1 MQNSV
6 TAQRIENGWDWFFKR
21 NCSISPYQLAGIF
34 IFLGIVSLTIGT
46 TFYMMG
52 ATLILPYCFVEIFV
66 QMLAF
71 FYNAKHANDYEQ
83 LVLQPN
89 VIKIIHKK
97 GELVNS
103 IELNIPYARVELI
116 SEKQDLIL
124 ISHGA
129 QQVHFG
135 NHIHPNLRSRLS
147 SEIKLKL

>member
-1 MQNSV
+1 MQNTV
-6 TAQRIENGWDWFFKR
+6 VAQRTENGWEWFFKR

-34 IFLGIVSLTIGT
+34 LFLGIVSLSIGI
-46 TFYMMG
+46 TFYAMG

-66 QMLAF
+66 LILAF

-89 VIKIIHKK
+89 VIKIVHKK
-97 GELVNS
+97 GELVKS
-103 IELNIPYARVELI
+103 FELNRPYVRVELVAD
-116 SEKQDLIL
+116 KQDLIL
-124 ISHGA
+124 LSHGA

-135 NHIHPNLRSRLS
+135 SHIHPNLRSRLS